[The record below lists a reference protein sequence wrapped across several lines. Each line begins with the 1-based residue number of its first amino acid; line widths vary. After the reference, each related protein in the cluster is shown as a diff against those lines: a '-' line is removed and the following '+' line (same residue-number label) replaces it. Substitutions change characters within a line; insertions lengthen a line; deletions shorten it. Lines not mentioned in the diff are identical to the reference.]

1 MALKLLYKLL
11 LIGFF
16 LLAYV
21 NSYSQNL
28 PLVEVSAKKEEMYQS
43 MLEKN
48 KTLVS
53 FIENTLVQN
62 GLPKMMRNLALI
74 ESHFDKNIVS
84 SAKAVGIWQ
93 FMEAHAAQYGLKSE
107 KRSDVYHSTQTAMKS
122 LRNLYDKYGNWIT
135 VVAAYNCGEGNIR
148 KAMGKAN
155 SDKYEKFYIYL
166 PSETINH
173 VHKFMEACVVTDE
186 FDFLLADYK
195 LSAFNQNMIYAEE
208 KTIYNDPSLTST
220 VINSAYNLDV
230 IAEEMDIKF
239 SDLIIWNPEI
249 DKKLMTEGVA
259 KLYLP
264 IDKMPDFL
272 LLKNTI
278 LDRSLETTVYND

>member
-1 MALKLLYKLL
+1 MILRLLYKLL

-28 PLVEVSAKKEEMYQS
+28 PLVEVSAKKKEMYQS

-48 KTLVS
+48 RTLVS

-93 FMEAHAAQYGLKSE
+93 FMETHAAQYGLKSE
-107 KRSDVYHSTQTAMKS
+107 RRSDVYHSTQTAMKS
-122 LRNLYDKYGNWIT
+122 LRNLYNKYGNWVT
-135 VVAAYNCGEGNIR
+135 VVAAYNCGEGNVK
-148 KAMGKAN
+148 KAMDKAN
-155 SDKYEKFYIYL
+155 SDRYEKFYTYL
-166 PSETINH
+166 PGETINH
-173 VHKFMEACVVTDE
+173 VHKFMEACSVTNE
-186 FDFLLADYK
+186 LEFLLTDYK
-195 LSAFNQNMIYAEE
+195 LSVFEPALSNKE
-208 KTIYNDPSLTST
+208 KTDVHQNPSLASIE
-220 VINSAYNLDV
+220 INASYSLPI
-230 IAEEMDIKF
+230 IAEEIDIEL
-239 SDLIIWNPEI
+239 SDLSEWNPNIEN
-249 DKKLMTEGVA
+249 KLFTEGIA
-259 KLYLP
+259 TLYLP

-272 LLKNTI
+272 LLKNVI
-278 LDRSLETTVYND
+278 LNRSLKKAIYND

>member
-1 MALKLLYKLL
+1 MILRSLYKLL
-11 LIGFF
+11 LISFFF
-16 LLAYV
+16 LANV

-28 PLVEVSAKKEEMYQS
+28 PLVEISDKKKEMYQS

-48 KTLVS
+48 RKVVS

-74 ESHFDKNIVS
+74 ESHLDKNTVS

-93 FMEAHAAQYGLKSE
+93 FMEAHAAQYGLESE

-122 LRNLYDKYGNWIT
+122 LKNLYNKYGNWIT
-135 VVAAYNCGEGNIR
+135 VVAAYNCGEGNVS
-148 KAMGKAN
+148 KAMSKAG
-155 SDKYEKFYIYL
+155 SERYEKFYTYL

-173 VHKFMEACVVTDE
+173 VRKFMEACIVTDE
-186 FDFLLADYK
+186 FDFLLTDYK
-195 LSAFNQNMIYAEE
+195 LSTFNQNMVYAEE
-208 KTIYNDPSLTST
+208 KTINSDPSLTST
-220 VINSAYNLDV
+220 DINAAYDLDV
-230 IAEEMDIKF
+230 IAEEMEIKL
-239 SDLIIWNPEI
+239 SDLKIWNPDI
-249 DKKLMTEGVA
+249 DKKLLTEGVA

-278 LDRSLETTVYND
+278 LDRSLETTTYND